1 MFDES
6 GKLKERLVA
15 LRHRCKGCP
24 VSHAFWRCR
33 AARKQLTQLNIMVL
47 TRTKISKSHSVTH
60 PPSSLR
66 RLDSFRC
73 ARRNLLCWSTRSRN
87 SQLCRCWTRNNF
99 AMPSVVT
106 GKDMQWDNAFPMSH
120 AQFTEPSWFSRLS
133 KLGKWCQWF
142 IFIRF
147 YCFVALRKTQCT
159 FYTA

>member
-1 MFDES
+1 MFDPS

-33 AARKQLTQLNIMVL
+33 AARKQLTQLNMMVL

-66 RLDSFRC
+66 RLYSFRC

-99 AMPSVVT
+99 AIPSVVT
-106 GKDMQWDNAFPMSH
+106 GKDLQWENAFPMPH
-120 AQFTEPSWFSRLS
+120 AQFTEPSWFSKLS
-133 KLGKWCQWF
+133 KLGKWCQWY
-142 IFIRF
+142 IVIRF
-147 YCFVALRKTQCT
+147 YCFMSLRQTQCT
-159 FYTA
+159 LYTA